1 MGLIKQLFTN
11 CACPQGRMGRAM
23 LKFMNLCHAPL
34 TNWGLK
40 LVNIQDGWTMLDIG
54 CGGGATLQRLL
65 KRSKDAQVYGIDI
78 SEESVAKAKKVNEE
92 VLDKQV
98 FVTQGSAEKLPY
110 EDGKF
115 DLVTAVE
122 TVYFWP
128 NLLFA
133 RRTEDHA
140 RRCRLHP
147 DRDSSYEAVECYNY
161 WNKGLSSISFKQKSQ
176 SFWTCFG
183 IFFINLHPMDIQ
195 SFFTSLL
202 NVVCEMAPYLL
213 LGFFITGVLHVFV
226 PQKFYAN
233 YLSRNNKFSVLWAA
247 LLGIPLPLSILATFS
262 LMGLGFAII
271 RPTAALITGVCGG
284 LLVNRL
290 VHEDKIVDIDNCSCQ
305 VEKGNRIWRVLKYA
319 YYDMLR
325 DIGLRLLIGLIVAAL
340 IQVAVPDEFFL
351 SFGSQP
357 LLQMLVIL
365 VIAVPM
371 YICSTGSIPV
381 AAALMMKGLS
391 PGAALVMLMAGPAV
405 NLASIL
411 VVHKSMGRRFTS
423 IYLMTIV
430 GFAVLFGLLL
440 NATGIEFSF
449 ADQDACCMGA
459 STMPSPF
466 KIVCATVLTLLII
479 FALMMKFFSK
489 FTTKK
494 PLDPDVTVYR
504 VEDMHCSHCEA
515 AVVRAVE
522 DLPGVEKAKASASA
536 NTLTIKGSATE
547 EAIRAAV
554 EGIGYTF
561 KGKA

>member
-1 MGLIKQLFTN
+1 
-11 CACPQGRMGRAM
+11 
-23 LKFMNLCHAPL
+23 
-34 TNWGLK
+34 
-40 LVNIQDGWTMLDIG
+40 
-54 CGGGATLQRLL
+54 
-65 KRSKDAQVYGIDI
+65 
-78 SEESVAKAKKVNEE
+78 
-92 VLDKQV
+92 
-98 FVTQGSAEKLPY
+98 
-110 EDGKF
+110 
-115 DLVTAVE
+115 
-122 TVYFWP
+122 
-128 NLLFA
+128 
-133 RRTEDHA
+133 
-140 RRCRLHP
+140 
-147 DRDSSYEAVECYNY
+147 
-161 WNKGLSSISFKQKSQ
+161 
-176 SFWTCFG
+176 
-183 IFFINLHPMDIQ
+183 MDIQ
-195 SFFTSLL
+195 SFFISLL

-213 LGFFITGVLHVFV
+213 LGFFIAGVLHVFV
-226 PQKFYAN
+226 SQRFYAN
-233 YLSRNNKFSVLWAA
+233 YLSRNNKLSVVWAA
-247 LLGIPLPLSILATFS
+247 LLGVPLPLCSCGVIPTAIGLRNEKASKGAIASFLIATPQTGIDSILATFS

-290 VHEDKIVDIDNCSCQ
+290 VREDDVKEDVSASCQ
-305 VEKGNRIWRVLKYA
+305 VESGNRIWRVLKYA

-325 DIGLRLLIGLIVAAL
+325 DIGLRLLIGLVVAAL

-440 NATGIEFSF
+440 NATGLDFSV
-449 ADQDACCMGA
+449 ASHGACCMT
-459 STMPSPF
+459 SVLPSPF
-466 KIVCATVLTLLII
+466 KLVCAIVLTLLIV
-479 FALMMKFFSK
+479 FALMMKLFSK
-489 FTTKK
+489 LTTKK

-522 DLPGVEKAKASASA
+522 DLPGVEKAKASASS
-536 NTLTIKGSATE
+536 NTLTIKGPATE
-547 EAIRAAV
+547 EAIRKAV

-561 KGKA
+561 KGR

>member
-1 MGLIKQLFTN
+1 M
-11 CACPQGRMGRAM
+11 
-23 LKFMNLCHAPL
+23 
-34 TNWGLK
+34 
-40 LVNIQDGWTMLDIG
+40 
-54 CGGGATLQRLL
+54 
-65 KRSKDAQVYGIDI
+65 
-78 SEESVAKAKKVNEE
+78 
-92 VLDKQV
+92 
-98 FVTQGSAEKLPY
+98 
-110 EDGKF
+110 
-115 DLVTAVE
+115 DL
-122 TVYFWP
+122 
-128 NLLFA
+128 
-133 RRTEDHA
+133 
-140 RRCRLHP
+140 
-147 DRDSSYEAVECYNY
+147 
-161 WNKGLSSISFKQKSQ
+161 
-176 SFWTCFG
+176 
-183 IFFINLHPMDIQ
+183 Q

-213 LGFFITGVLHVFV
+213 LGFFIAGVLHVFV

-233 YLSRNNKFSVLWAA
+233 YLSRNNKLSVLWAA
-247 LLGIPLPLSILATFS
+247 LLGVPLPLCSCGVIPTAIGLRNEKASKGAIASFLIATPQTGIDSILATFS

-271 RPTAALITGVCGG
+271 RPVAALITGVCGG

-290 VHEDKIVDIDNCSCQ
+290 IREDDIKDGASSSCQ
-305 VEKGNRIWRVLKYA
+305 VENGNKIWRVLKYA

-325 DIGLRLLIGLIVAAL
+325 DIGLRLLIGLVVAAL

-365 VIAVPM
+365 IIAIPM

-440 NATGIEFSF
+440 NATELF
-449 ADQDACCMGA
+449 AFHYSLFTPHDACCMSA
-459 STMPSPF
+459 TALPSPF
-466 KIVCATVLTLLII
+466 KLVCATVLTLLII
-479 FALMMKFFSK
+479 YALMMKFFNK
-489 FTTKK
+489 FTNNK

-522 DLPGVEKAKASASA
+522 EVPGVEKAKASASA
-536 NTLTIKGSATE
+536 NTLTIKGPATE
-547 EAIRAAV
+547 EAIRTAV

-561 KGKA
+561 KGRSSE

>member
-1 MGLIKQLFTN
+1 M
-11 CACPQGRMGRAM
+11 
-23 LKFMNLCHAPL
+23 
-34 TNWGLK
+34 
-40 LVNIQDGWTMLDIG
+40 
-54 CGGGATLQRLL
+54 
-65 KRSKDAQVYGIDI
+65 
-78 SEESVAKAKKVNEE
+78 
-92 VLDKQV
+92 
-98 FVTQGSAEKLPY
+98 
-110 EDGKF
+110 
-115 DLVTAVE
+115 DL
-122 TVYFWP
+122 
-128 NLLFA
+128 
-133 RRTEDHA
+133 
-140 RRCRLHP
+140 
-147 DRDSSYEAVECYNY
+147 
-161 WNKGLSSISFKQKSQ
+161 Q
-176 SFWTCFG
+176 SFT
-183 IFFINLHPMDIQ
+183 I
-195 SFFTSLL
+195 SLL
-202 NVVCEMAPYLL
+202 RVVAEMAPYLL
-213 LGFFITGVLHVFV
+213 LGFLIAGVLHVFV
-226 PQKFYAN
+226 PQKFHAN
-233 YLSRNNKFSVLWAA
+233 YLSRNNKLSVLWAA
-247 LLGIPLPLSILATFS
+247 LLGVPLPLCSCGVIPTAIGLRNEKASKGAIASFLIATPQTGIDSILATFS

-271 RPTAALITGVCGG
+271 RPVAALITGVCGG

-290 VHEDKIVDIDNCSCQ
+290 VREDEIKDDATMTCQ
-305 VEKGNRIWRVLKYA
+305 VESGNRIWRVLKYA

-325 DIGLRLLIGLIVAAL
+325 DIGLRLLIGLVIAAL

-405 NLASIL
+405 NFASIL

-440 NATGIEFSF
+440 NATGLDFSVVV
-449 ADQDACCMGA
+449 QDVCCVDETA
-459 STMPSPF
+459 LPSTF
-466 KIVCATVLTLLII
+466 KMICATVLTILII

-494 PLDPDVTVYR
+494 TIAPDTVVYR

-522 DLPGVEKAKASASA
+522 NVKDVESAKASAS
-536 NTLTIKGSATE
+536 NKTLTVKGAASE
-547 EAIRAAV
+547 DAIRSAV

-561 KGKA
+561 KGKV